1 MNKNQIIPI
10 YIFITLSIISIITG
24 GIIPTIS
31 NFVTQA
37 FAYTPAAREPLGYT
51 YNGIQSS
58 SIGSGLHVSTTNSFY
73 YPLTSSYM
81 HHDEY
86 YYGLSSSTSSN
97 SSANRNDFRII
108 AEQKQHTANNS
119 RTSETVLPLSNS

>member
-31 NFVTQA
+31 NFDTQA

-81 HHDEY
+81 HQQYNEY

-119 RTSETVLPLSNS
+119 RT